1 MAARDVLHQWADE
14 AILKIEAHAKS
25 IGGDNPGVL
34 EAVEKVRDPK
44 GWDGVRA
51 PDAEH
56 AQVFRLQALAELM
69 EKVDKMQS
77 RPSESAKDS
86 KKK

>member
-1 MAARDVLHQWADE
+1 MTARDILHQWSDE
-14 AILKIEAHAKS
+14 AILKIEAHAES
-25 IGGDNPGVL
+25 IGGDNPEIIDAL
-34 EAVEKVRDPK
+34 EKVRDPK

-56 AQVFRLQALAELM
+56 EQVFRLQALADLM
-69 EKVDKMQS
+69 EKVDEIRS
-77 RPSESAKDS
+77 RPSEAAKDS